1 MHGKGMRAS
10 QREGVDVEQ
19 PRILVVDDEERIRRL
34 VRMYLER
41 SGFSVEEAEDGR
53 EALDMALSGS
63 YALIILDLM
72 LPSMDGREVCTHIR
86 QKMDTP
92 IIMLTAAG
100 DEVSRIQGF
109 ELGADDY
116 VVKPFSPR
124 ELVMRVKA
132 LLKRAGDPEMQR
144 ADAHQILTFPDL
156 NIHLDGRKVE
166 VAGKEVNLTPKE
178 FDLLVYMAQ
187 RPEKVFTREELLR
200 DVWNYQFYGDQRTV
214 DTHIKRLREK
224 LGQASDKVSR
234 YIVTVWGVGYKFEV
248 SP

>member
-1 MHGKGMRAS
+1 M
-10 QREGVDVEQ
+10 EQ
-19 PRILVVDDEERIRRL
+19 SRILVVDDEERIRRL

-41 SGFSVEEAEDGR
+41 NGFVVEEAADGI
-53 EALDMALSGS
+53 EALHMATSQPYS
-63 YALIILDLM
+63 LIILDLM
-72 LPSMDGREVCTHIR
+72 LPGMDGRDVCSQIR
-86 QKMDTP
+86 QHLETP

-100 DEVSRIQGF
+100 DEMQRIHGF

-132 LLKRAGDPEMQR
+132 LLKRSGEPEHAKVDMQ
-144 ADAHQILTFPDL
+144 QVLTFPEL
-156 NIHLDGRKVE
+156 EIHIDARRVE
-166 VAGKEVNLTPKE
+166 VAGQEISLTPKE

-187 RPEKVFTREELLR
+187 RPDKVFGREELLR

-224 LGQASDKVSR
+224 LGHASEAVSQ

-248 SP
+248 VQ

>member
-1 MHGKGMRAS
+1 MGQAS
-10 QREGVDVEQ
+10 K
-19 PRILVVDDEERIRRL
+19 ILVVDDEERIRRL

-41 SGFSVEEAEDGR
+41 NGFAVDEAEDGR
-53 EALDMALSGS
+53 QALEMALSGQYS
-63 YALIILDLM
+63 VIILDLM
-72 LPSMDGREVCTHIR
+72 LPGMDGRDVCAQVR
-86 QKMDTP
+86 QRLETP

-100 DEVSRIQGF
+100 DEANRIHGF
-109 ELGADDY
+109 EIGADDY

-132 LLKRAGDPEMQR
+132 LLKRAGETDYQKVDMPQV
-144 ADAHQILTFPDL
+144 LTFPNLSVHIDA
-156 NIHLDGRKVE
+156 RRVE
-166 VAGKEVNLTPKE
+166 VGNVEVNLTPKE

-187 RPEKVFTREELLR
+187 RPDKVFSREELLR

-224 LGQASDKVSR
+224 LGQASEEVSH

-248 SP
+248 PA

>member
-1 MHGKGMRAS
+1 MP
-10 QREGVDVEQ
+10 Q
-19 PRILVVDDEERIRRL
+19 PRILIVDDEERIRRL

-41 SGFSVEEAEDGR
+41 SGFDVTEAEDGK
-53 EALDMALSGS
+53 EAVELASEQPFS
-63 YALIILDLM
+63 LIILDLM
-72 LPSMDGREVCTHIR
+72 LPGMDGRDVCSHIR
-86 QKMDTP
+86 QHSEVP
-92 IIMLTAAG
+92 IVMLTAAG
-100 DEVSRIQGF
+100 DEMNRIHGF

-132 LLKRAGDPEMQR
+132 LLKRTGETEYTRGEVSQGLSFPGLVIQI
-144 ADAHQILTFPDL
+144 DA
-156 NIHLDGRKVE
+156 RRVE
-166 VAGKEVNLTPKE
+166 VQDEEINLTPKE

-187 RPEKVFTREELLR
+187 RPDKVFSREELLR

-214 DTHIKRLREK
+214 DTHVKRLREK
-224 LGQASDKVSR
+224 LGQASEDVSQ

>member
-1 MHGKGMRAS
+1 MA
-10 QREGVDVEQ
+10 QN
-19 PRILVVDDEERIRRL
+19 PRILIVDDEERIRRL

-41 SGFSVEEAEDGR
+41 SGFEIVEAEDGR
-53 EALDMALSGS
+53 TAVELAMSQPFS
-63 YALIILDLM
+63 LIILDLM
-72 LPSMDGREVCTHIR
+72 LPELDGRDVCSQIR
-86 QKMDTP
+86 QHYDTP
-92 IIMLTAAG
+92 IMMLTAAG
-100 DEVSRIQGF
+100 DEMNRIHGF

-132 LLKRAGDPEMQR
+132 LLKRAGEPEFAKPDMQQ
-144 ADAHQILTFPDL
+144 ALTFPGL
-156 NIHLDGRKVE
+156 AIHVDARRVE
-166 VAGKEVNLTPKE
+166 VSGKEISLTPKE

-187 RPEKVFTREELLR
+187 RPDKVFSREELLR

-224 LGQASDKVSR
+224 LGQASEKVSQ

-248 SP
+248 FV

>member
-1 MHGKGMRAS
+1 M
-10 QREGVDVEQ
+10 EQ
-19 PRILVVDDEERIRRL
+19 AKILVVDDEERIRRL
-34 VRMYLER
+34 VRMYMER
-41 SGFSVEEAEDGR
+41 NGFLVEEAADGL
-53 EALDMALSGS
+53 EALRMAKSGIYS
-63 YALIILDLM
+63 LIILDLM
-72 LPSMDGREVCTHIR
+72 LPGMDGRDVCSQVR
-86 QKMDTP
+86 QEYDTP

-100 DEVSRIQGF
+100 DEMQRIQGF

-132 LLKRAGDPEMQR
+132 LLKRYGEPEMKVDMQPL
-144 ADAHQILTFPDL
+144 LTFPGL
-156 NIHLDGRKVE
+156 EIHIDARRVE
-166 VAGKEVNLTPKE
+166 VGGEEIGLTPKE

-187 RPEKVFTREELLR
+187 RPDKVFSREELLR

-224 LGQASDKVSR
+224 LGNVSDEVSQ

-248 SP
+248 AQ

>member
-1 MHGKGMRAS
+1 ME
-10 QREGVDVEQ
+10 QQ

-41 SGFSVEEAEDGR
+41 NGFSVDEAEDGKR
-53 EALDMALSGS
+53 ALEMALSGS

-72 LPSMDGREVCTHIR
+72 LPGMDGRDVCAQIR
-86 QKMDTP
+86 QRMETP

-100 DEVSRIQGF
+100 DEANRIHGF
-109 ELGADDY
+109 EIGADDY

-132 LLKRAGDPEMQR
+132 LLKRSGELEYQKAEMQ
-144 ADAHQILTFPDL
+144 QVLTFPNLSVHIDA
-156 NIHLDGRKVE
+156 RRVE
-166 VAGKEVNLTPKE
+166 VGNVEVNLTPKE

-187 RPEKVFTREELLR
+187 RPDKVFSREELLR

-224 LGQASDKVSR
+224 LGQASEAVSH

-248 SP
+248 PA